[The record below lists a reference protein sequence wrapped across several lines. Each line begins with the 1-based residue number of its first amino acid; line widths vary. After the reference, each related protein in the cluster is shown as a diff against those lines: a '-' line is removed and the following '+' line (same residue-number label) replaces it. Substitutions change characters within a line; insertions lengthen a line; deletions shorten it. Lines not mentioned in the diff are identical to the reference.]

1 MDGYPVKVPRE
12 GKITLPVLEDLS
24 VNEYGGTKWQ
34 EYLTESGISEEDK
47 ATLKLKFVGWFE
59 RPYYTQQNE
68 EPITEIDASLL
79 GQDVQLYAIY
89 EPVRTLYK
97 YSSTKWEIWDLVVG
111 GKLIKCVY
119 MLMDND
125 YSKLYDTS
133 EIANGRLVKA
143 MPNFAAPSYILRDF
157 RNSVNV
163 YHPYSLSSTS
173 KATLYST
180 TSSSYDTSKNTTG
193 VEYFYVYL
201 DGNKLPSSYMPDP
214 STTVLTA
221 EE

>member
-1 MDGYPVKVPRE
+1 MKMLLQGIIFLMLCCIVKSCAPS
-12 GKITLPVLEDLS
+12 KP
-24 VNEYGGTKWQ
+24 
-34 EYLTESGISEEDK
+34 
-47 ATLKLKFVGWFE
+47 
-59 RPYYTQQNE
+59 NE

-97 YSSTKWEIWDLVVG
+97 SSSTTWEIWDLVVG

-125 YSKLYDTS
+125 NSKLYDTS

-143 MPNFAAPSYILRDF
+143 MPNFAASSYLF
-157 RNSVNV
+157 KYLYTTLNV
-163 YHPYSLSSTS
+163 YHPYSLDSTS
-173 KATLYST
+173 YACLYSSRL
-180 TSSSYDTSKNTTG
+180 SSSYNPRNNTTG

-221 EE
+221 ED